1 MRTILHVDLNNF
13 YASVESLNHV
23 EYSGKPLVVCG
34 DPDLRHGIV
43 LAKNSIAKQYGI
55 KTGDVIWEAKQKCPD
70 LISVKADFS
79 LYFRYSQMARNIYED
94 YTDYI
99 ESYGIDECWLDVT
112 NSIRLFGSG
121 ENIANLIRKRIK
133 DEIGITASVGV
144 SFNKIF
150 AKLGSDYK
158 KPDAT
163 TIINIDNYKEVIGPL
178 AINDLLYVGRAT
190 LKKMN
195 KLGIS
200 KISDCF
206 GISQDVL
213 VTSLGKMGEYLY
225 KFANGLDD
233 SPVKKNNQHSTI
245 KSVGN
250 SITTARDIVDK
261 KDVEVVLNLLADSVS
276 SRLRTYKLKGYVICI
291 YVKTAE
297 LETWSRQTTLN
308 YKTNNVSEIL
318 AESLKLFN
326 MYQEPPYKLR
336 ALGIK
341 VTKLVEVSSDMQM
354 SLFELDNH
362 NKINNLDKVID
373 NIRLRFGYES
383 IKKGI
388 MLLDENLTE
397 LNNPIEDN
405 LIHPVNFF

>member
-13 YASVESLNHV
+13 YASVESLNHI
-23 EYSGKPLVVCG
+23 EYKDKPLVVCG

-43 LAKNSIAKQYGI
+43 LAKNYLAKQYGI
-55 KTGDVIWEAKQKCPD
+55 KTGDVIWEAKQKCPE
-70 LISVKADFS
+70 LISIKADFS

-112 NSIRLFGSG
+112 KSIKLFGSG
-121 ENIANLIRKRIK
+121 EKIANLIRKRIK
-133 DEIGITASVGV
+133 EEIGITASVGV

-163 TIINIDNYKEVIGPL
+163 TVIDIQNYKDIIGPL
-178 AINDLLYVGRAT
+178 AINELLYVGRAT

-200 KISDCF
+200 KIGDCF
-206 GISQDVL
+206 GVSQDML
-213 VTSLGKMGEYLY
+213 VASLGKIGEYLY
-225 KFANGLDD
+225 KFANGLDE

-261 KDVEVVLNLLADSVS
+261 KDVEVVFNLLADSVS
-276 SRLRTYKLKGYVICI
+276 SRLRAYNLKGSVVCI
-291 YVKTAE
+291 YIKTSE
-297 LETWSRQTTLN
+297 LETWSRQTTLK
-308 YKTNNVSEIL
+308 YYTYNVNEIL
-318 AESLKLFN
+318 NESLKLFEV
-326 MYQEPPYKLR
+326 YQSSPYKLR

-341 VTKLVEVSSDMQM
+341 VTKLVEINNDAQISIFDIDKSDKM
-354 SLFELDNH
+354 H
-362 NKINNLDKVID
+362 NLDKVID